1 MSINPE
7 IAGRIQGGRFVPGV
21 SGNPAGKPPGA
32 RARATRLAEKLMA
45 GDAEAVVRAVIDA
58 AKGGDMTAAKII
70 LDRIAPACRGRPVRL
85 DLPPIVSAAD
95 LVKALA
101 AVADAMARGVI
112 SAEEAQAAAAVLEHH
127 RKAVET
133 FDLERRIAAIEAR
146 L

>member
-1 MSINPE
+1 MSINTE
-7 IAGRIQGGRFVPGV
+7 IAGRIQGGQFAPGV
-21 SGNPAGKPPGA
+21 SGNPAGKPCGA
-32 RARATRLAEKLMA
+32 RARATRMAENLMD
-45 GDAEAVVRAVIDA
+45 GDTEDVEKAVISA

-70 LDRIAPACRGRPVRL
+70 LDRIAPPCRGRPVRL

-95 LVKALA
+95 LVRALA
-101 AVADAMARGVI
+101 AVADAMARGVL

-133 FDLERRIAAIEAR
+133 FDLERRMAAIEAK

>member
-32 RARATRLAEKLMA
+32 RARATRLAEKLMS
-45 GDAEAVVRAVIDA
+45 GDAEAVVRAVVNA

-70 LDRIAPACRGRPVRL
+70 LDRIAPPCRGRPVRL
-85 DLPPIVSAAD
+85 DLPPIVGAAD
-95 LVKALA
+95 LVRALA
-101 AVADAMARGVI
+101 AVADAMARGVL

-133 FDLERRIAAIEAR
+133 LDLERRIAAIETKV
-146 L
+146 